1 MPRALIIEDDASLA
15 RILTLGLTDRGYAV
29 EHAADGATGAAR
41 LLAEAFDLVLLDLN
55 LPGLPGLEVLGRLPA
70 GPDRPA
76 VVVMTANGA
85 IESAVEAMRRGADDY
100 LVKGPE
106 FHREL
111 PARVDHALVRRALA
125 RENRELRR
133 RLDAAAPDGG
143 LVGSAPA
150 WTKAIA
156 LLGQA
161 ADSDATVLIT
171 GESGTG
177 KELAARRL
185 HALSRRAAGP
195 FVTVNCAAIP
205 EALVE
210 SELFG
215 HVKGAFT
222 GATQDHPG
230 RFERASGGTLFFD
243 EIGDLP
249 APAQAKLLRAIQ
261 EREIER
267 VGSTVPVP
275 VDIRLVAATHRDL
288 RALTAAG
295 RFREDLWF
303 RLNVLTV
310 PLPALRDR
318 ADDLPGLVAHFLRLH
333 HRPDV
338 ALAPAAL
345 AALRHHRWPG
355 NVREFGHVIE
365 RALVLLGKGTLLTPD
380 LLPDDV
386 RSGGAPAGATGAAG
400 EAPAG
405 DFVLPA
411 GGVDLEDVERDLI
424 AQALRRTGGNQTKAA
439 ELLGISRATLLYR
452 MEKFKLK
459 S

>member
-1 MPRALIIEDDASLA
+1 MPPRALIVEDDASLA
-15 RILTLGLTDRGYAV
+15 RVLTFTLKDRGYAV
-29 EHAADGATGAAR
+29 DHVGDGAAGAAR

-55 LPGLPGLEVLGRLPA
+55 LPGLPGLEVLGRIPA

-85 IESAVEAMRRGADDY
+85 IETAVEAMRRGADDY
-100 LVKGPE
+100 VVKGPE

-125 RENRELRR
+125 RENRELKR
-133 RLDAAAPDGG
+133 RLDATAPDGG

-150 WTKAIA
+150 WAKAVA
-156 LLGQA
+156 LLRQA
-161 ADSDATVLIT
+161 AESEATVLIT

-177 KELAARRL
+177 KELAARRI
-185 HALSRRAAGP
+185 HALSRRADGP

-205 EALVE
+205 ETLVE

-222 GATQDHPG
+222 GAAQDHAG

-249 APAQAKLLRAIQ
+249 LPAQAKLLRAVQ

-275 VDIRLVAATHRDL
+275 VDLRLVAATHRNL
-288 RALTAAG
+288 RTLTDAG

-310 PLPALRDR
+310 ALPALRDR
-318 ADDLPGLVAHFLRLH
+318 ADDLPALVAHFLRVH
-333 HRPDV
+333 GRPDV
-338 ALAPAAL
+338 ALTPPAL
-345 AALRHHRWPG
+345 AALRTHRWPG
-355 NVREFGHVIE
+355 NVRELGHAIE
-365 RALVLLGKGTLLTPD
+365 RALVLLGRGTQLTPD

-386 RSGGAPAGATGAAG
+386 RTGGDTATAA
-400 EAPAG
+400 AFA
-405 DFVLPA
+405 LPTD
-411 GGVDLEDVERDLI
+411 GVDLEDVERGLI
-424 AQALRRTGGNQTKAA
+424 EQALRRTGGNQTKAA
-439 ELLGISRATLLYR
+439 ALLGLSRATLIYR